1 MWLCNKIHIRF
12 KRLLLC
18 SGIAKWVRASAMFI
32 ELCKFCF
39 VHVHGYTHM
48 YSVNC
53 IGVWKSTI
61 MSPALNLQ
69 FF

>member
-39 VHVHGYTHM
+39 VHVHGYTH
-48 YSVNC
+48 SVELHRGMEKHNYEP
-53 IGVWKSTI
+53 
-61 MSPALNLQ
+61 SP
-69 FF
+69 